1 MAQVS
6 EAEAT
11 AWVAVTCQVASE
23 PCLDAVEVA
32 HLVRGARRPDSGG
45 LKPSDAAWTPT
56 YDLPWAAWKGWTL
69 KAGKAAL
76 MVDVSSGSGGISVSK
91 SQVRAA
97 CMEQAN
103 QYARGV
109 LQSAPITPDVDSSV
123 DTWGLRTP
131 GTTPGQGFEVLPDAD
146 SLGVDE

>member
-11 AWVAVTCQVASE
+11 AWVAITCQASSE

-45 LKPSDAAWTPT
+45 LKPSDAAWVAT
-56 YDLPWAAWKGWTL
+56 YDLNWAAWKGWTL
-69 KAGKAAL
+69 KAGKATL
-76 MVDVSSGSGGISVSK
+76 MVDVTAPGGMSVSK

-97 CMEQAN
+97 CMDQAN

-109 LQSAPITPDVDSSV
+109 IQSTSIAPDTSGS
-123 DTWGLRTP
+123 TWGLNTP

-146 SLGVDE
+146 SLGVDD